1 MVLLLASDVIERVFG
16 YGFVEPLLS
25 GSYGL
30 VAPE

>member
-1 MVLLLASDVIERVFG
+1 MVFLLAGGVIERVLG

-25 GSYGL
+25 GSYGP